1 MGPDGICQWGL
12 LCSCLQVAEKRRLLG
27 ARREAG
33 ARYWYWCWL
42 WSCLRVD
49 GKSRL
54 LATRKE
60 AYRLGTNKMVVP
72 FLTDPV

>member
-1 MGPDGICQWGL
+1 MFFVLYILPGGRQEMGP
-12 LCSCLQVAEKRRLLG
+12 EKRRLLG